1 MVKRYFKTIIRNSTI
16 PMETMVSLLLCQKL
30 LSFFISGASI
40 ALAYVINL
48 FLPAVGVRV
57 YKHLGILS
65 NRFHRL
71 NDPCSHLIGVCGG
84 IWSAILQPTLPS
96 VLHGRNGNSYRRS
109 PIRNSKREFV
119 DGLGF
124 VLAGEP

>member
-1 MVKRYFKTIIRNSTI
+1 MNSTI
-16 PMETMVSLLLCQKL
+16 TMEMMVSLLFCQNL

-40 ALAYVINL
+40 ALTYVIRL
-48 FLPAVGVRV
+48 FLPSVGVRV
-57 YKHLGILS
+57 YKYLGILS
-65 NRFHRL
+65 NGFHRL
-71 NDPCSHLIGVCGG
+71 NNPCGHLIGVCGG
-84 IWSAILQPTLPS
+84 VRSAILQPTLPS

-124 VLAGEP
+124 VFAGKP